1 MRRGERQFLEG
12 ALTLGARY
20 ISLMN
25 ASQVLQEIKSL
36 ANKNRAFD
44 LQRFFQTAPGQY
56 GEGDIF
62 LGLTVPQVRNIA
74 KQYKDLP
81 LKQVE
86 ILTRSNYH
94 EVRLC
99 GLIVLT
105 LQFKARKERSD
116 KKKIFD
122 LYMKALYAGDV
133 NNWDLVDVTAPIIGA
148 YLIDSKDPYVLLFKL
163 AKSKSLWQRRVSM
176 VFTFAFIRAGD
187 TEPAFEM
194 AEKLL
199 HDKHD
204 LIHKAVGWAL
214 REAGKLNGIALRDF
228 LSEHSHEMPRTMLR
242 YSIEKFPER
251 ERKKW
256 LQESKYS

>member
-1 MRRGERQFLEG
+1 MS
-12 ALTLGARY
+12 A
-20 ISLMN
+20 I
-25 ASQVLQEIKSL
+25 QVKKELQAL
-36 ANKNRAFD
+36 ANRGKAHD
-44 LQRFFQTAPGQY
+44 LQKFFQTAPGQY

-62 LGLTVPQVRNIA
+62 LGLAVPHVREIA
-74 KQYKDLP
+74 KKYKKLS
-81 LKQVE
+81 LQQIE
-86 ILTRSNYH
+86 ILTRSEFH

-99 GLIVLT
+99 GLVILT
-105 LQFKARKERSD
+105 IQYKGAKERKE
-116 KKKIFD
+116 KKNIFD
-122 LYMKALYAGDV
+122 LYMKALYAGDI

-148 YLIDSKDPYVLLFKL
+148 YLIDSQDPYVLLFKL

-176 VFTFAFIRAGD
+176 VFTFAFIRAGEI
-187 TEPAFEM
+187 EPTFEM

>member
-1 MRRGERQFLEG
+1 MS
-12 ALTLGARY
+12 A
-20 ISLMN
+20 I
-25 ASQVLQEIKSL
+25 QVKKELQAL
-36 ANKNRAFD
+36 ANRVKAHD
-44 LQRFFQTAPGQY
+44 LQKFFQTAPGQY

-62 LGLTVPQVRNIA
+62 LGLAVPHVREIA
-74 KQYKDLP
+74 KKYKELS
-81 LKQVE
+81 LQQIE
-86 ILTRSNYH
+86 ILTRSEFH

-99 GLIVLT
+99 GLVILT
-105 LQFKARKERSD
+105 IQYKGAKERKE
-116 KKKIFD
+116 KKNIFD
-122 LYMKALYAGDV
+122 LYMKALYAGDI

-148 YLIDSKDPYVLLFKL
+148 YLIDSQDPYVLLFKL

-176 VFTFAFIRAGD
+176 VFTFAFIRAGEI
-187 TEPAFEM
+187 EPTFEM

-256 LQESKYS
+256 LLDSKYS

>member
-1 MRRGERQFLEG
+1 MSAIQIKKE
-12 ALTLGARY
+12 
-20 ISLMN
+20 
-25 ASQVLQEIKSL
+25 LQAL
-36 ANKNRAFD
+36 ANRGKAHD
-44 LQRFFQTAPGQY
+44 LQKFFQTAPGQY

-62 LGLTVPQVRNIA
+62 LGLTVPQIRAIA
-74 KQYKDLP
+74 KKYKELP
-81 LKQVE
+81 LGQVE
-86 ILTRSNYH
+86 NLTRSNYH

-99 GLIVLT
+99 GLIILT
-105 LQFKARKERSD
+105 FQYKSQKERSE

-122 LYMKALYAGDV
+122 LYLKVLTGGYI
-133 NNWDLVDVTAPIIGA
+133 NNWDLVDVSAPIIGA
-148 YLIDSKDPYVLLFKL
+148 YLIDVKDPYVLLFKL
-163 AKSKSLWQRRVSM
+163 ARSKSLWQRRVSM

-187 TEPAFEM
+187 IKPTFEM

-228 LSEHSHEMPRTMLR
+228 LSAHSHEMPRTMLR

-256 LQESKYS
+256 LLDSKYS

>member
-1 MRRGERQFLEG
+1 MS
-12 ALTLGARY
+12 A
-20 ISLMN
+20 I
-25 ASQVLQEIKSL
+25 QVKKELQAL
-36 ANKNRAFD
+36 ANRGKAHD
-44 LQRFFQTAPGQY
+44 LQKFFQTAPGQY

-62 LGLTVPQVRNIA
+62 LGLAVPHVREIA
-74 KQYKDLP
+74 KKYKELS
-81 LKQVE
+81 LQQIE
-86 ILTRSNYH
+86 ILTRSEFH

-99 GLIVLT
+99 GLVILT
-105 LQFKARKERSD
+105 IQYKGAKERKE

-122 LYMKALYAGDV
+122 LYMKALYAGDI

-148 YLIDSKDPYVLLFKL
+148 YLIDSQDPYVLLFKL

-176 VFTFAFIRAGD
+176 VFTFAFIRAGEI
-187 TEPAFEM
+187 EPTFEM